1 MPGSSARIASSWWAW
16 MVATM
21 SRICFPRVRVS
32 AASSRSN
39 LLATAFL
46 NPDGKLATVVM
57 NPTEKEIAYNYYV
70 GTASTRITIPAHAI
84 QTLVH

>member
-1 MPGSSARIASSWWAW
+1 M
-16 MVATM
+16 
-21 SRICFPRVRVS
+21 S

-70 GTASTRITIPAHAI
+70 GTASTRVTIPAHAI